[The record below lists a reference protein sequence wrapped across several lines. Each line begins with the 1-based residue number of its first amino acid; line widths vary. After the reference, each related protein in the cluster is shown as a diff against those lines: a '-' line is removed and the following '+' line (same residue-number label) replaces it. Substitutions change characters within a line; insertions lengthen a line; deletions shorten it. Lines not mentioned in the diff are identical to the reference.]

1 MKITSSTQLRDV
13 VLEQIK
19 DLKEGKSTPKMA
31 NAVANLAG
39 KALHTARAELE
50 YARLLGEKP
59 DIPFLR
65 CKTLLTKTAE

>member
-1 MKITSSTQLRDV
+1 MSGKIKTSAELREI

-19 DLKEGKSTPKMA
+19 DLKEGTSTPKMA

-50 YARLLGEKP
+50 YARLLGTKP
-59 DIPFLR
+59 DIPFLK
-65 CKTLLTKTAE
+65 CPDLSN